1 MAAPAC
7 AFMPAHA
14 MARIRMPVHAVVLTR
29 KAALMPRHNGRPTA
43 VVVVL
48 IQTLPHGSS
57 RRQTR
62 LLESARRMRRQKTIL
77 WVPAKVLAHLYKIAP
92 TLKSGIPSNILRSG
106 PSPTRAQSTAFVL
119 PRLHAMA
126 WFGVGI
132 PINRSRLLPCVILCI
147 ILLSS
152 NC

>member
-7 AFMPAHA
+7 TSMPAHA
-14 MARIRMPVHAVVLTR
+14 HIRMSVHAGVLSR
-29 KAALMPRHNGRPTA
+29 RAALMPRHDGRPTA
-43 VVVVL
+43 VVVVI

-62 LLESARRMRRQKTIL
+62 LLESARRMRRQKNIL
-77 WVPAKVLAHLYKIAP
+77 WVPAKVLAHLYRIAP

-106 PSPTRAQSTAFVL
+106 PSPTRAQSTAFVYL
-119 PRLHAMA
+119 PRLRAMA
-126 WFGVGI
+126 WFGVGM
-132 PINRSRLLPCVILCI
+132 PIDRSRLLPSVNLCI
-147 ILLSS
+147 ILLSP

>member
-7 AFMPAHA
+7 TSMLAHA
-14 MARIRMPVHAVVLTR
+14 HIHMSVHAGVLSR
-29 KAALMPRHNGRPTA
+29 RAALMPRHDGRPTA

-106 PSPTRAQSTAFVL
+106 PSPTRAQSIAVVHL
-119 PRLHAMA
+119 PRRRAMG
-126 WFGVGI
+126 WFSVGI
-132 PINRSRLLPCVILCI
+132 PINRSRLLPCVILWAI
-147 ILLSS
+147 ILGPT
-152 NC
+152 C